1 MDGGGHVIY
10 SNTMNAILDIKQKR
24 VFFSNVVT
32 VCLLENIPMA
42 LLPTSCRKKKF
53 KFVQKN
59 LLSLDLKFVLSQ
71 N

>member
-24 VFFSNVVT
+24 VFFNNVVT

-42 LLPTSCRKKKF
+42 LLPTSCRKENSNMSKKTF
-53 KFVQKN
+53 CHLTLN
-59 LLSLDLKFVLSQ
+59 LS
-71 N
+71 